1 MPAGLSWFEM
11 ADRQSWDGEYEGIPP
26 WDIGHPQAPFVTL
39 AEAGKL
45 KGQTLDVGCGTG
57 EHVLL
62 AAEHGAEA
70 LGVDISAR
78 AIERARE
85 KAEARGLGVTL
96 QVGDVLHLEEFGR
109 QFDAIT
115 DSGVFHVF
123 ADDERPVFVKSLRS
137 ALRHGGVYYM
147 MCFSDRQPGDWGP
160 RRVTQAELRS
170 AFADGWSVESI
181 EPARFE
187 VNIDP
192 KGAQAWLSTVIRLP
206 D

>member
-1 MPAGLSWFEM
+1 M
-11 ADRQSWDGEYEGIPP
+11 ANRQEWDSAYAVSPP

-39 AEAGKL
+39 AKAGKL

-62 AAEHGAEA
+62 AAENGAEA
-70 LGVDISAR
+70 MGVDISAR

-85 KAEARGLGVTL
+85 KAEARGLVVTL
-96 QVGDVLHLEEFGR
+96 QVGDVLHLEELGR
-109 QFDAIT
+109 QFDTIT

-137 ALRHGGVYYM
+137 ALRDGGAYYM

-170 AFADGWSVESI
+170 AFADGWSIESI

-192 KGAQAWLSTVIRLP
+192 KGAQAWLSTVTRLP

>member
-1 MPAGLSWFEM
+1 M
-11 ADRQSWDGEYEGIPP
+11 
-26 WDIGHPQAPFVTL
+26 TL

-70 LGVDISAR
+70 MGVDISDR

-96 QVGDVLHLEEFGR
+96 QVGDVLHLEELGR
-109 QFDAIT
+109 QFDAVT

-123 ADDERPVFVKSLRS
+123 ADDERTVFVKSLRS
-137 ALRHGGVYYM
+137 ALRPGGVYYM

-160 RRVTQAELRS
+160 RRV
-170 AFADGWSVESI
+170 
-181 EPARFE
+181 
-187 VNIDP
+187 
-192 KGAQAWLSTVIRLP
+192 LSLIHI
-206 D
+206 

>member
-1 MPAGLSWFEM
+1 MV
-11 ADRQSWDGEYEGIPP
+11 DRPRWNSEYEVTPP

-70 LGVDISAR
+70 MGVDISSL

-85 KAEARGLGVTL
+85 KAAARDLKVTL
-96 QVGDVLHLEEFGR
+96 QVADVLHLDELGL
-109 QFDAIT
+109 QFDTVT

-123 ADDERPVFVKSLRS
+123 ADDERPLFVRSLRS
-137 ALRHGGVYYM
+137 ALRPGGVYYM

-160 RRVTQAELRS
+160 RRVSQAELRS
-170 AFADGWSVESI
+170 AFADGWSVETI

-192 KGAQAWLSTVIRLP
+192 NGAQAWLSTIKRLP

>member
-1 MPAGLSWFEM
+1 M
-11 ADRQSWDGEYEGIPP
+11 ADGARWNTEYEGTPP
-26 WDIGHPQAPFVTL
+26 WDIGHPQAPFVAL

-45 KGQTLDVGCGTG
+45 KGETLDVGCGTG

-70 LGVDISAR
+70 MGIDISEL

-85 KAEARGLGVTL
+85 KAEARGLRVTL
-96 QVGDVLHLEEFGR
+96 VVGDVLHLQDLGQ

-123 ADDERPVFVKSLRS
+123 GDEERAVFVQSLKS
-137 ALRHGGVYYM
+137 ALRPGGVYHV

-160 RRVTQAELRS
+160 RRVSSADLRT
-170 AFADGWSVESI
+170 AFAEGWAVESI
-181 EPARFE
+181 EQARFE

-192 KGAQAWLSTVIRLP
+192 NGAEAWLAAVRRLP